1 MNKKEFDYANLR
13 GKVVSIFGTFD
24 KFATA
29 MKLSKN
35 SISKKINNKV
45 PFTQD
50 EIHLA
55 ANLLGVQ
62 GLIEL
67 YFFTTKVEEK

>member
-13 GKVVSIFGTFD
+13 GRVVSIFGTFD
-24 KFATA
+24 KFAAA

-50 EIHLA
+50 EIQLA
-55 ANLLGVQ
+55 SNLLGVQ
-62 GLIEL
+62 GQIES
-67 YFFTTKVEEK
+67 YFFTTKVDKK